1 MDVIGFLYFLVALL
15 VTLTVHESSHAMV
28 AYYLGDPTAKMRGRM
43 SLNPIRHLDLM
54 GSLVFILTQRI
65 GWGKPVPINPANFKN
80 PMRDSALTAL
90 AGPMSNLILAF
101 AVVLPWKYLG
111 DYMPRFL
118 LTEFQYIFHVSI
130 FLGVFNLFPFPPLD
144 GSKIL
149 GLIIPKSWHMGY
161 ARYLMA
167 GMKYFVAVILID
179 VFILKDF
186 LGFSFFHTAITY
198 LHDLVSAVLWLGT

>member
-1 MDVIGFLYFLVALL
+1 MDLIGFLYFLVALL
-15 VTLTVHESSHAMV
+15 VTLTVHESSHALA

-43 SLNPIRHLDLM
+43 TLNPIPHLDLV

-65 GWGKPVPINPANFKN
+65 GWGKPVPVNPANFKN
-80 PMRDSALTAL
+80 PVRDSALTAL

-101 AVVLPWKYLG
+101 VVVLPWKYLG

-130 FLGVFNLFPFPPLD
+130 FLGIFNLFPFPPLD

-149 GLIIPKSWHMGY
+149 GLIIPKSWHRGY
-161 ARYLMA
+161 MRYLMG
-167 GMKYFVAVILID
+167 GMKYFVAIILVD
-179 VFILKDF
+179 VFILKELF
-186 LGFSFFHTAITY
+186 GFSFFHTAITF